1 MHPRDVQELFEYLIE
16 SRPKFL
22 DSFRWLGWDEFAKD
36 GSELGFHAGDLSPP
50 TGRRGGLAAVPPARG
65 RSLIDATRRKKEDY
79 SSFEH
84 VAADSTRVGAQ
95 TRSFLASLTQTEL
108 TTEVEFQL
116 PNETM
121 RRTRETIAMHA
132 FVDELAHVG
141 EFVCLLWQLDVKP
154 PFLTGSITTVGA
166 RTDQGLGSGPPFPP
180 TVALHPGLP

>member
-36 GSELGFHAGDLSPP
+36 RGASWGSM
-50 TGRRGGLAAVPPARG
+50 LAIFLHLLDDEEGWLQYAARG
-65 RSLIDATRRKKEDY
+65 RSLIDAPDRKKEDY

-154 PFLTGSITTVGA
+154 PFLDWLDNHVGA
-166 RTDQGLGSGPPFPP
+166 RTMG
-180 TVALHPGLP
+180 